1 MGKNLLKP
9 ANTFYV
15 KYGNVDGLRASN
27 PVRANGVQIGSVLS
41 VEIDPDSYDSVL
53 VVLDIPRNVSI
64 PKQSIA
70 TIVSPSP
77 IGGKEII
84 MLFDGECCAEEGDF
98 LKGQTFGLLQSTV
111 SPAEMD
117 IYMDKLKKGFGG
129 LIDTLT
135 SVASGEGTEGKKT
148 IADLQATISNMATI
162 TKQLDYLLARSSK
175 NLDATFQNV
184 ASISDNLKNKNA
196 EISGI
201 IQNTGSVMSGLQ
213 EANLSDRIVSL
224 ESNVS
229 ESLEKLD
236 ETLNNA
242 NVAFENLNGI
252 LEKINRG
259 EGLLGQLTQDK
270 ELYDR
275 VGRVSH
281 NLDLLLQ
288 DLRLNPKRYINVSV
302 FGKKQKDYEVP
313 EDDPAFTNQ
322 EEKK

>member
-9 ANTFYV
+9 ANTFFV

-41 VEIDPDSYDSVL
+41 VEIDPDNYDSVL
-53 VVLDIPRNVSI
+53 VTLDIPRNVSI
-64 PKQSIA
+64 PKNSIA

-84 MLFDGECCAEEGDF
+84 MLFEGECCAEEGDF
-98 LKGQTFGLLQSTV
+98 LRGQTYGLLQSTV

-129 LIDTLT
+129 LIDTL
-135 SVASGEGTEGKKT
+135 SAVASAKGTDGHNT

-162 TKQLDYLLARSSK
+162 TKQLDFLLAKSSK
-175 NLDATFQNV
+175 NLNATFQNV
-184 ASISDNLKNKNA
+184 ASISDNLKNKND

-201 IQNTGSVMSGLQ
+201 IQNTESVVTGFK
-213 EANLSDRIVSL
+213 EANLSERIVSL
-224 ESNVS
+224 ESNVG
-229 ESLEKLD
+229 ESLKKMD
-236 ETLNNA
+236 ETLKNA
-242 NVAFENLNGI
+242 NEAFENLNSI
-252 LEKINRG
+252 LDKINRG

-270 ELYDR
+270 DLYDR

-322 EEKK
+322 ENKN